1 MRHLSRSFLLDA
13 LNRNK
18 EAEQFLGPV
27 VIAGVEGIR
36 WVSIWPWQEGYNVS
50 IHDVQ
55 DLDDENRRDLSVFPS
70 LDPDGEDDPGPG
82 RVIGHVEDP
91 AEALDLAE
99 RATGASPDRWVN
111 HGVAGE
117 DYADF
122 VRARNS

>member
-1 MRHLSRSFLLDA
+1 MRYLSRSFLLGA
-13 LNRNK
+13 LHRKK
-18 EAEQFLGPV
+18 EVEQFLGPV
-27 VIAGVEGIR
+27 VIAGVAGIR

-55 DLDDENRRDLSVFPS
+55 DLDDDNRRDLTVFPS
-70 LDPDGEDDPGPG
+70 LDPDGEDYPGPD

-91 AEALDLAE
+91 AQALELAE

-111 HGVAGE
+111 RGVAGE

>member
-1 MRHLSRSFLLDA
+1 MRFCTEEGPV
-13 LNRNK
+13 N

-36 WVSIWPWQEGYNVS
+36 WVSIRPWQESYNAS
-50 IHDVQ
+50 MDDVQ

-70 LDPDGEDDPGPG
+70 LYPDGEDDPGPG
-82 RVIGHVEDP
+82 RVIGHVEGP
-91 AEALDLAE
+91 AEALELTE
-99 RATGASPDRWVN
+99 RATGASTDRWDN

-122 VRARNS
+122 VQARNS